1 MGPNKSAILRWPL
14 LPAQPAPAV
23 HHIRGLACL
32 NDGDGCC
39 NYDHHKDNGNNH
51 YKFIL
56 YERVVER
63 EGGAPTYAE
72 KHSACGVQLLFDI
85 NIEFYERKRQTFHK
99 ENLILPYFRR
109 ILMMVIIC
117 RGLALLPDEI
127 SQVANNSNSSSRFP
141 EDFSVFACFVN
152 IAKGTTDPGVDC
164 SNQ

>member
-1 MGPNKSAILRWPL
+1 MSFQYTKVKMFFMIMVKMFMVMMMVATQQERYTPL
-14 LPAQPAPAV
+14 ASSPGTTCTSRTSHSGARLPE
-23 HHIRGLACL
+23 HLD
-32 NDGDGCC
+32 DGDGCC

-99 ENLILPYFRR
+99 
-109 ILMMVIIC
+109 
-117 RGLALLPDEI
+117 
-127 SQVANNSNSSSRFP
+127 
-141 EDFSVFACFVN
+141 
-152 IAKGTTDPGVDC
+152 
-164 SNQ
+164 